1 MRMLKYLLFVLGKSL
16 WAKGHHSPVL
26 ERQRGS
32 CQLSEIMHPW
42 PVCDKCREEP
52 RVLFNT

>member
-1 MRMLKYLLFVLGKSL
+1 MRVLKYLLFILGKSL

-42 PVCDKCREEP
+42 TVCDKCREEP